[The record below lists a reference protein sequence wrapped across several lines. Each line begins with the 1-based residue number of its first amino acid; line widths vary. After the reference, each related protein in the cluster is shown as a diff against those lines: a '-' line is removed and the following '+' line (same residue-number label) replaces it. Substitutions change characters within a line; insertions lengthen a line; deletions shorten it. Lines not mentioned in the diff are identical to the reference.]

1 MINARKNDPKMLS
14 TNYFWELYQ
23 KWDDAGK
30 NTIWGVAQ
38 SNYAMPERGIIAVS
52 TASHGGIMMEQA
64 YARRLLSPRGYALGA
79 QSCEKGCKGWLFYE
93 EDIDECIVLYELL
106 ERGEPEFSICA
117 ALLYDYRGA
126 GELRRS
132 LETSLARHYEPYIK
146 YMEARRKR
154 LQNNRSKALEKD
166 VYCAF
171 SENKCIT
178 TGETEERLILG
189 VYETADQAIAAI
201 EYEAALQKKEMGYSV
216 KLDISNSRDIDYR
229 VIVSHANSISG
240 LCYEDTLWYEQTTY
254 FSAEA
259 PLGKYC

>member
-1 MINARKNDPKMLS
+1 MTNARKNDPKMLS

-38 SNYAMPERGIIAVS
+38 SNYVMPERGVIAVS

-79 QSCEKGCKGWLFYE
+79 QSCEMGCKGWLFYE

-117 ALLYDYRGA
+117 ALRYDYHGA

-132 LETSLARHYEPYIK
+132 LETSLAPSHNRHFKIFQLGSYHATK
-146 YMEARRKR
+146 HSKR
-154 LQNNRSKALEKD
+154 H
-166 VYCAF
+166 
-171 SENKCIT
+171 
-178 TGETEERLILG
+178 G
-189 VYETADQAIAAI
+189 
-201 EYEAALQKKEMGYSV
+201 
-216 KLDISNSRDIDYR
+216 
-229 VIVSHANSISG
+229 
-240 LCYEDTLWYEQTTY
+240 
-254 FSAEA
+254 
-259 PLGKYC
+259 

>member
-1 MINARKNDPKMLS
+1 MGSRPIK
-14 TNYFWELYQ
+14 LYH
-23 KWDDAGK
+23 AGK
-30 NTIWGVAQ
+30 R
-38 SNYAMPERGIIAVS
+38 NYRRIDSI
-52 TASHGGIMMEQA
+52 
-64 YARRLLSPRGYALGA
+64 ARRDNDGTSI
-79 QSCEKGCKGWLFYE
+79 CEATSVASRIRSWRTILRKGLQRLAFYE

-216 KLDISNSRDIDYR
+216 KLDISSSRDIDYR
-229 VIVSHANSISG
+229 VIVSHTNSISG

-259 PLGKYC
+259 PLGKYF

>member
-1 MINARKNDPKMLS
+1 MTNARKNDPKMLS

-117 ALLYDYRGA
+117 ALRYDYRGA

-154 LQNNRSKALEKD
+154 LQNNRRKAH
-166 VYCAF
+166 
-171 SENKCIT
+171 T
-178 TGETEERLILG
+178 RG
-189 VYETADQAIAAI
+189 VRDRRP
-201 EYEAALQKKEMGYSV
+201 G
-216 KLDISNSRDIDYR
+216 NSRHRIRSRFAKKGDGI
-229 VIVSHANSISG
+229 
-240 LCYEDTLWYEQTTY
+240 
-254 FSAEA
+254 
-259 PLGKYC
+259 

>member
-1 MINARKNDPKMLS
+1 MKNARKNDPKMLS

-38 SNYAMPERGIIAVS
+38 SNYTMPERGIIAVS

-117 ALLYDYRGA
+117 ALRYDYRGA

-132 LETSLARHYEPYIK
+132 LETSLPAKQRIG
-146 YMEARRKR
+146 
-154 LQNNRSKALEKD
+154 S
-166 VYCAF
+166 
-171 SENKCIT
+171 
-178 TGETEERLILG
+178 
-189 VYETADQAIAAI
+189 
-201 EYEAALQKKEMGYSV
+201 YSGCT
-216 KLDISNSRDIDYR
+216 RP
-229 VIVSHANSISG
+229 
-240 LCYEDTLWYEQTTY
+240 QTRQ
-254 FSAEA
+254 
-259 PLGKYC
+259 

>member
-1 MINARKNDPKMLS
+1 
-14 TNYFWELYQ
+14 
-23 KWDDAGK
+23 
-30 NTIWGVAQ
+30 
-38 SNYAMPERGIIAVS
+38 
-52 TASHGGIMMEQA
+52 MEQA

-79 QSCEKGCKGWLFYE
+79 QSCEMGCKGWLFYE

-117 ALLYDYRGA
+117 ALRYDYRGA

-189 VYETADQAIAAI
+189 VYETAIAAI

-229 VIVSHANSISG
+229 VIVSHTNSISG